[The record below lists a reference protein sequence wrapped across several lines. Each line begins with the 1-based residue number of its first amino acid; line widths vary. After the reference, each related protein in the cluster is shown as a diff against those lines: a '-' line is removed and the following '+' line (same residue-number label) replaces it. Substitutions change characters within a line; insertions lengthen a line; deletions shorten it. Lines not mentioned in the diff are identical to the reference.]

1 LALTVLFGLLSSA
14 KKVNLTYTDAD
25 LQSYMSKG
33 GIVFGADHASLEDL
47 FSGHYQTVGSNHIS
61 VKVTNEE
68 ISAALNASIQGN
80 SVIKDIRVKFLD
92 NNKVIASA
100 VVSND
105 LSMVYDLAPDAKQYE
120 PYLNQIKGKSI
131 YIEGTLVMGTTQ
143 PFEAHIDKAFVG
155 SIPVPA
161 DVNPQTKTLGTM
173 VNDLLKEIPGL
184 NIEEFSFDSSGLN
197 FTGTIP
203 KEIKGI
209 AAQ

>member
-1 LALTVLFGLLSSA
+1 MLFRS
-14 KKVNLTYTDAD
+14 
-25 LQSYMSKG
+25 
-33 GIVFGADHASLEDL
+33 
-47 FSGHYQTVGSNHIS
+47 
-61 VKVTNEE
+61 
-68 ISAALNASIQGN
+68 
-80 SVIKDIRVKFLD
+80 
-92 NNKVIASA
+92 
-100 VVSND
+100 
-105 LSMVYDLAPDAKQYE
+105 
-120 PYLNQIKGKSI
+120 
-131 YIEGTLVMGTTQ
+131 
-143 PFEAHIDKAFVG
+143 HIDKAFVG